1 MSEAF
6 LVSLIGGVGAL
17 ALGIAIGYA
26 YRHAVASKRV
36 SAAERK
42 AEEMLQDAKR
52 REQEFLI
59 KAKERGMKIIED
71 AKREEGE
78 RRHEVQALQRRLEQR
93 EGLFDK
99 KLLEIQD
106 KQSKLDDERAKL
118 VAAEQKLVELH
129 KEESAKLEEVAQ
141 LSRPQAEERL
151 LTRVEEDVRDT
162 LTSRIRKLEAENS
175 EEIERRARV
184 ILSNTI
190 QRVAS
195 SHSIENTT
203 TSVTIPSDDMKGR
216 IIGKEGR
223 NIKAIEN
230 LTGCEIIVDETPL
243 AISISGFSP
252 VRRQVAKRAL
262 EDLIKDGRIHPGRVE
277 EAVENAKKELA
288 ADIKKAGEDACY
300 ELGITGIDPKL
311 ILILGRLKFRTSYGQ
326 NVLLHSIEVANLAA
340 IMAAELG
347 QNVGDAKRGGLFHD
361 IGKAVDHDIQGT
373 HIEIGFNILKK
384 FGMSEEVCYAPIA
397 HHEDKPKTVVGCI
410 VKAADAISGARPGA
424 RRDSYED
431 YLKRLEDLEKVATS
445 FPEIERAYAI
455 QAGREIR
462 VFVSPQKVD
471 DLTMYR
477 VAKDIA
483 KKIEQELKY
492 PGEIKVT
499 AIREARAIEY
509 AR

>member
-1 MSEAF
+1 MPEAF
-6 LVSLIGGVGAL
+6 VVLIITIAAL
-17 ALGIAIGYA
+17 AVGVVAGYA
-26 YRHAVASKRV
+26 YRHAIASRRV
-36 SAAERK
+36 SAAEQK
-42 AEEMLQDAKR
+42 ADAMLADAKR

-59 KAKERGMKIIED
+59 KAKEKGLKIVEE
-71 AKREEGE
+71 AKREEAE
-78 RRHEVQALQRRLEQR
+78 RRREVQALQQR
-93 EGLFDK
+93 VEKRESLFDA
-99 KLLEIQD
+99 KLLELQG
-106 KQSKLDDERAKL
+106 QQTRAEEQRAKL
-118 VAAEQKLVELH
+118 TAAQQRLVELQQ
-129 KEESAKLEEVAQ
+129 EEAKKLEAVAQ
-141 LSRPQAEERL
+141 LSRQEAEERL
-151 LTRVEEDVRDT
+151 LAHVEAEANDA
-162 LTSRIRKLEAENS
+162 LTSRIRKLEHEGS
-175 EEIERRARV
+175 EELDRRARV

-203 TSVTIPSDDMKGR
+203 TNVAIPSDDMKGR

-243 AISISGFSP
+243 AITISGFSP
-252 VRRQVAKRAL
+252 IRRQVAKRAL
-262 EDLIKDGRIHPGRVE
+262 EDLIQDGRIHPGRVE
-277 EAVENAKKELA
+277 EAVERAKKELA
-288 ADIKKAGEDACY
+288 TDIKKAGEDACY
-300 ELGITGIDPKL
+300 ELGITGVDPKL
-311 ILILGRLKFRTSYGQ
+311 ILILGRLKYRTSYGQ
-326 NVLLHSIEVANLAA
+326 NVLLHSMEVANLAA

-445 FPEIERAYAI
+445 FEGIERAYAI

-462 VFVSPQKVD
+462 VFVRPQEVD

-477 VAKDIA
+477 LSKDIA

-499 AIREARAIEY
+499 AIRETRAIEY

>member
-1 MSEAF
+1 MPEAF
-6 LVSLIGGVGAL
+6 LVLIIAIAAL
-17 ALGIAIGYA
+17 AVGVVVGYV

-36 SAAERK
+36 SAAEQK
-42 AEEMLQDAKR
+42 AEAMLTDAKR
-52 REQEFLI
+52 REQEFLM
-59 KAKERGMKIIED
+59 KAKEKGLKIVED
-71 AKREEGE
+71 AKREEAE
-78 RRHEVQALQRRLEQR
+78 RRREVQTLQARVEKR
-93 EGLFDK
+93 ESLFDQ
-99 KLLEIQD
+99 KLLQLQEQQT
-106 KQSKLDDERAKL
+106 KAEEQRAKL
-118 VAAEQKLVELH
+118 TQAQQRLQELQL
-129 KEESAKLEEVAQ
+129 EETKKLEAVAQ
-141 LSRPQAEERL
+141 LSRQEAEERL
-151 LTRVEEDVRDT
+151 LTRVEADVNDA
-162 LTSRIRKLEAENS
+162 LASRIRKLEHEGS
-175 EEIERRARV
+175 EELDRRARV

-195 SHSIENTT
+195 SHSIESTT
-203 TSVTIPSDDMKGR
+203 TNVAIPSDDMKGR

-243 AISISGFSP
+243 AITISGFSP
-252 VRRQVAKRAL
+252 IRRQVAKRAL
-262 EDLIKDGRIHPGRVE
+262 EDLIQDGRIHPGRVE
-277 EAVENAKKELA
+277 EAVERAKKELA
-288 ADIKKAGEDACY
+288 IDIKKAGEDACY

-311 ILILGRLKFRTSYGQ
+311 ILILGRLKYRTSYGQ
-326 NVLLHSIEVANLAA
+326 NVLLHSIEVANLAG

-347 QNVGDAKRGGLFHD
+347 QSVSDAKRGGLFHD
-361 IGKAVDHDIQGT
+361 IGKAVDHDIPGT
-373 HIEIGFNILKK
+373 HIEIGYNILKK

-410 VKAADAISGARPGA
+410 VKAGDAISGARPGA

-445 FPEIERAYAI
+445 FDGIEKAYAI

-462 VFVSPQKVD
+462 VFVRPQEVD

-477 VAKDIA
+477 TAKDIA
-483 KKIEQELKY
+483 QKIEQELKY

-499 AIREARAIEY
+499 MIRETRAIEY

>member
-1 MSEAF
+1 MPEAF
-6 LVSLIGGVGAL
+6 LVLIIAIAAL
-17 ALGIAIGYA
+17 AIGVAVGYA

-36 SAAERK
+36 SAAEQK
-42 AEEMLQDAKR
+42 AEAMLTDAKR

-59 KAKERGMKIIED
+59 KAKEKGLKIVED
-71 AKREEGE
+71 AKREEAE
-78 RRHEVQALQRRLEQR
+78 RRREVQTLQARVEKR
-93 EGLFDK
+93 ESLFDA
-99 KLLEIQD
+99 KLLQLQEQQT
-106 KQSKLDDERAKL
+106 KAEEQRAKL
-118 VAAEQKLVELH
+118 TAAQQRLQELQQ
-129 KEESAKLEEVAQ
+129 EETKKLEAVAQ
-141 LSRPQAEERL
+141 LSRQEAEERL
-151 LTRVEEDVRDT
+151 LTRVEADVNEA
-162 LTSRIRKLEAENS
+162 LTSRIRKLEHEGS
-175 EEIERRARV
+175 EELDRRARV

-195 SHSIENTT
+195 SHSIESTT
-203 TSVTIPSDDMKGR
+203 TNVAIPSDDMKGR

-243 AISISGFSP
+243 AITISGFSP
-252 VRRQVAKRAL
+252 IRRQVAKRAL
-262 EDLIKDGRIHPGRVE
+262 EDLIQDGRIHPGRVE
-277 EAVENAKKELA
+277 EAVERAKKELA
-288 ADIKKAGEDACY
+288 TDIKKAGEDALY

-311 ILILGRLKFRTSYGQ
+311 ILILGRLKYRTSYGQ
-326 NVLLHSIEVANLAA
+326 NVLLHSIEVANLAG

-347 QNVGDAKRGGLFHD
+347 QSVADAKRGGLFHD
-361 IGKAVDHDIQGT
+361 IGKAVDHDIPGT

-410 VKAADAISGARPGA
+410 VKAGDAISGARPGA

-445 FPEIERAYAI
+445 FEGIERAYAI

-462 VFVSPQKVD
+462 VFVRPQEVD

-477 VAKDIA
+477 TAKDIA
-483 KKIEQELKY
+483 QKIEQELKY

-499 AIREARAIEY
+499 MIRETRAIEY

>member
-1 MSEAF
+1 MPEAF
-6 LVSLIGGVGAL
+6 LVLIIAVAAL
-17 ALGIAIGYA
+17 AVGVVVGYA

-36 SAAERK
+36 SAAEQK
-42 AEEMLQDAKR
+42 AEAMLADAKR
-52 REQEFLI
+52 REQEFLL
-59 KAKERGMKIIED
+59 KAKEKGLKIVEE
-71 AKREEGE
+71 AKREEQE
-78 RRHEVQALQRRLEQR
+78 RRREVQALQQR
-93 EGLFDK
+93 VEKRESLFDT
-99 KLLEIQD
+99 KLLELQG
-106 KQSKLDDERAKL
+106 QQTRAEEQRAKL
-118 VAAEQKLVELH
+118 AAAQQRLQELQQ
-129 KEESAKLEEVAQ
+129 EEAKKLEAVAQ
-141 LSRPQAEERL
+141 LSRQEAEDRL
-151 LTRVEEDVRDT
+151 LAHVEADAHDA
-162 LTSRIRKLEAENS
+162 LTSRIRKLENEGS
-175 EEIERRARV
+175 EELDRRARV

-203 TSVTIPSDDMKGR
+203 TNVAIPSDDMKGR

-243 AISISGFSP
+243 AITISGFSP
-252 VRRQVAKRAL
+252 IRRQVAKRAL
-262 EDLIKDGRIHPGRVE
+262 EDLIQDGRIHPGRVE
-277 EAVENAKKELA
+277 EAVERAKKELA
-288 ADIKKAGEDACY
+288 TDIKKAGEDACY

-311 ILILGRLKFRTSYGQ
+311 ILILGRLKYRTSYGQ
-326 NVLLHSIEVANLAA
+326 NVLLHSIEVANLAG

-347 QNVGDAKRGGLFHD
+347 QSVADAKRGGLFHD
-361 IGKAVDHDIQGT
+361 IGKAVDHDIPGT

-410 VKAADAISGARPGA
+410 VKAGDAISGARPGA

-445 FPEIERAYAI
+445 FEGIERAYAI

-462 VFVSPQKVD
+462 VFVRPQEVD

-477 VAKDIA
+477 LSKDIA

-499 AIREARAIEY
+499 AIRETRAIEY